1 HGHRAVAIKE
11 LMVVFGGGNEG
22 IVDELH
28 VYNTATNQWFVPAVR
43 GDIPPGCAAYGFVC
57 DGTRILVFGGMV
69 EYGKYSNELYELQA
83 SRWEWKRLKPKA
95 PKIGPMPCP
104 RLGHSFTLL
113 GNKVYLFGGL
123 ANDSEDPKNNIPRYL
138 NDLYALELKTGTT
151 TLAWDNPAT
160 AGQPPPPRE
169 SHSCA
174 GYIEKDGRRPRLII
188 YGGMSGCRLGDL
200 WQLDIDS
207 MTWTKPIIQGVAPLP
222 RSLHSATVIGNRMF
236 VFGGWVPLVMDDVKV
251 ATHEK
256 EWKCTNTLA
265 SLNLD
270 NMTWEPLAM
279 EVFEDALPRARAGHC
294 AVSIHTR
301 LYIWSGRDGYRK
313 AWNNQVCFKDLWY
326 LETEKPPAPSRVQ
339 LVRASTNALEVCW
352 GAVPTA
358 DAYLLQLQKYDLPPT
373 QSMTPTSNQ
382 VTNPLIKAISTPQQV
397 QPTPAA
403 TQLQQQQQI
412 QQVQTPTIIRTPV
425 AGLTQLRAVA
435 GTSVATLAMPQTI
448 KVTGVIR
455 PQKSPLGIGSANT
468 AIQVTAPQVVNIGQK
483 SPGIITTQATVGG
496 QMTGIAALAAAAA
509 ATQKIQGKTQTTN
522 TPSSGIKVVTPTV
535 VTPTGVKVT
544 PVQGKVQATTLPSGT
559 QTIRV
564 TTPGATI
571 LKSATGTTHQGLTPG
586 TKQIITVHK
595 AGTMSTGG
603 SGQPQ
608 IVTLVKTSQG
618 MTVASTKSGTLPQ
631 GATIV
636 KLVTTQ
642 AGAGKPTAIITT
654 SQPGQ
659 TPSTILGISSVQPQS
674 ATKTIIRTVPSSII
688 SVAKASQAGIGPA
701 PGGAKTIVIAAPKG
715 STGNLATPTKI
726 ISSVPKLAGQ
736 GNTQFIVV
744 SPQGSNVVT
753 QGINKSITV
762 STLPVQSTA
771 GLSTLH
777 QAPQIVTATVAPAA
791 KPVVTLGVGVTG
803 QTGASIIRTIAASQV
818 LSTATTSATSLLT
831 TPATVSNQGQGVTPT
846 ISLIAQPSSVQTPIT
861 ITTQGS
867 NASGIQLMTSG
878 GSVPHILQQ
887 VPKPVHITITPQG
900 TNLTQADG
908 NTPAEP
914 ACTDGHHCPPAQT
927 ECTDGHHCPPAQSQ
941 ECTDGHNCP
950 PAQNQGCTDGHN
962 CPPAQNQGCTD
973 GHNCP
978 PAQTQGCTD
987 GHNCP
992 PAQTQGC
999 TDGHNCPPAQTQGC
1013 TDGHNC
1019 PPAQNQGCT
1028 DGHNCPPAQNQG
1040 CTDGHNCPPAQNQG
1054 CTDGHNCPPAQN
1066 QGCTDGHNCPPA
1078 QNQGCTDGHNC
1089 PPAQTQSCTDGH
1101 NCPPAQN
1108 QGCTDGHNCPPVPNQ
1123 GCTDGHNCPP
1133 AQTQGCTDGHNCP
1146 PVQNQGCTDGHN
1158 CPPAQTQGC
1167 TDGHNCPPAQHQGC
1181 TDGHN
1186 CPPAQNQGCTDGHNC
1201 PPAQTQGCTDGHNC
1215 PPAQNQGC
1223 TDGHNCPPAQNQGCT
1238 DGHNCPPTQTQGCT
1252 DGHNCP
1258 PAQNQGCTD
1267 GHNCPPAQN
1276 QGCTDGHNCPPAQNQ
1291 GCTDG
1296 HNCPPVQT
1304 QNQECTDGHNCPG
1317 QGETSDETNTLQSDH
1332 AEESLMTQQGEA
1344 AQSEFDSTQAD
1355 VAQQQLLSDEAV
1367 TGETEASIQQHTP
1380 LEQASTIPDQILE
1393 DQEPE
1398 IKHEPMDASSTSD
1411 GNSVAPQEIDSLSIG
1426 ISLPSQLDVHLPAEL
1441 LQPKEEPMETPDE
1454 QNLDISEGMDIS
1466 GTSAALE
1473 AITAMSAMASDVT
1486 SPALLTTR
1494 PTTPG
1499 TTDSDPL
1506 STLAMAAVS
1515 TAGAV
1520 VGIKQEPGMSSY
1532 MSTSAASTTDV
1543 KQELKLPTTPV
1554 KKEANQWY
1562 DVGIIKG
1569 TSCLVSY
1576 YHLPAEGSQANGD
1589 NIIKQ
1594 DIDVVS
1600 VQDHSVLKR
1609 QELQPGTA
1617 YKFRVAGINACG
1629 RGPFSEISAFKTC
1642 LPGYPGAPSAI
1653 KISKSEDGAHL
1664 SWEPP
1669 QNTAGKITEYSVYLA
1684 VRNAASQVEQK
1695 PGQAAQ
1701 LAFVRVYC
1709 GPNAS
1714 CVVTSNS
1721 LASAHIDFTTKP
1733 AIIFRIAARNEKGY
1747 GPATQVRW
1755 LQDAAQQ
1762 GAAVGKVAVKRTMP
1776 TTGGDARAQI
1786 QQIGVMKKV
1795 KLDEGDA

>member
-1 HGHRAVAIKE
+1 
-11 LMVVFGGGNEG
+11 
-22 IVDELH
+22 
-28 VYNTATNQWFVPAVR
+28 
-43 GDIPPGCAAYGFVC
+43 
-57 DGTRILVFGGMV
+57 MV

-138 NDLYALELKTGTT
+138 NDLYALELKTGTSS
-151 TLAWDNPAT
+151 LAWDNPAT

-174 GYIEKDGRRPRLII
+174 GYMEKDGRRPRLII

-207 MTWTKPIIQGVAPLP
+207 MTWTKPVIQGVAPLP

-397 QPTPAA
+397 QPAPVAA
-403 TQLQQQQQI
+403 AQPQQQQQI

-425 AGLTQLRAVA
+425 A
-435 GTSVATLAMPQTI
+435 
-448 KVTGVIR
+448 VTGVIR
-455 PQKSPLGIGSANT
+455 PQKSPLGVASANT
-468 AIQVTAPQVVNIGQK
+468 AVQVTTPQLVNIGQK
-483 SPGIITTQATVGG
+483 SPGIITTQATVGS

-544 PVQGKVQATTLPSGT
+544 PVQGKVQATTLPSGA

-564 TTPGATI
+564 ATPGATI
-571 LKSATGTTHQGLTPG
+571 MKSAAGTTHQGLAPG

-595 AGTMSTGG
+595 AGTMSAGGTGH
-603 SGQPQ
+603 PQ
-608 IVTLVKTSQG
+608 IVTLVKTPQG

-688 SVAKASQAGIGPA
+688 SVAKASQAGITSA

-753 QGINKSITV
+753 PGGNKSITV

-771 GLSTLH
+771 GLNTL
-777 QAPQIVTATVAPAA
+777 QQTPQIVTATVAPAA
-791 KPVVTLGVGVTG
+791 KPVVTLGVGITG

-831 TPATVSNQGQGVTPT
+831 SPASISNQGQGATPT

-861 ITTQGS
+861 ITTQGT
-867 NASGIQLMTSG
+867 NATGIQVVTSA
-878 GSVPHILQQ
+878 GSVPQILQQ
-887 VPKPVHITITPQG
+887 IPKPVQITITPQA

-908 NTPAEP
+908 STPAEQP
-914 ACTDGHHCPPAQT
+914 CTDGHHCPPAQT
-927 ECTDGHHCPPAQSQ
+927 ECTDGLHCPPAQAKCTDGLHCSPAQTECTDGLHCPPAQSQRCNDGHNCPPAQSQ

-962 CPPAQNQGCTD
+962 CPPTQSQECTDGHNCPPAKSQGCTD

-978 PAQTQGCTD
+978 PAQSPECTD

-992 PAQTQGC
+992 PAKTE
-999 TDGHNCPPAQTQGC
+999 GC

-1040 CTDGHNCPPAQNQG
+1040 CTDGHNCPPAQSQE

-1066 QGCTDGHNCPPA
+1066 QECTDGHNCPPT
-1078 QNQGCTDGHNC
+1078 QS
-1089 PPAQTQSCTDGH
+1089 QSCTDGH

-1108 QGCTDGHNCPPVPNQ
+1108 QGCS
-1123 GCTDGHNCPP
+1123 
-1133 AQTQGCTDGHNCP
+1133 
-1146 PVQNQGCTDGHN
+1146 
-1158 CPPAQTQGC
+1158 
-1167 TDGHNCPPAQHQGC
+1167 
-1181 TDGHN
+1181 DGHN
-1186 CPPAQNQGCTDGHNC
+1186 CPPAQNQGCS
-1201 PPAQTQGCTDGHNC
+1201 
-1215 PPAQNQGC
+1215 
-1223 TDGHNCPPAQNQGCT
+1223 
-1238 DGHNCPPTQTQGCT
+1238 
-1252 DGHNCP
+1252 
-1258 PAQNQGCTD
+1258 
-1267 GHNCPPAQN
+1267 
-1276 QGCTDGHNCPPAQNQ
+1276 
-1291 GCTDG
+1291 DG

-1317 QGETSDETNTLQSDH
+1317 QGETSDETNTVHSDP
-1332 AEESLMTQQGEA
+1332 AEENLMTEQGEA
-1344 AQSEFDSTQAD
+1344 AQSEIDSTQPEAD
-1355 VAQQQLLSDEAV
+1355 VAQQHLPSDEAV
-1367 TGETEASIQQHTP
+1367 TGDTEATVQQPTV
-1380 LEQASTIPDQILE
+1380 LEQTSTIPDQILE

-1398 IKHEPMDASSTSD
+1398 IKHEPMDASSTLD
-1411 GNSVAPQEIDSLSIG
+1411 GTSVGPQEIDSLSIG
-1426 ISLPSQLDVHLPAEL
+1426 LPSQLDVQLPAEL

-1454 QNLDISEGMDIS
+1454 QNMDNESMDIS
-1466 GTSAALE
+1466 GTSTALD
-1473 AITAMSAMASDVT
+1473 AITAMSTMATDTAVT
-1486 SPALLTTR
+1486 SPAALTAQQ

-1520 VGIKQEPGMSSY
+1520 VGIKQEPGTSLYIPS
-1532 MSTSAASTTDV
+1532 SAASTTDV

-1576 YHLPAEGSQANGD
+1576 YHLPAEGSQNNGD
-1589 NIIKQ
+1589 NNVKQ

-1762 GAAVGKVAVKRTMP
+1762 GANAAVGKVAVKRTMP
-1776 TTGGDARAQI
+1776 TAGGDARAQI
-1786 QQIGVMKKV
+1786 QQIGVVKKV